1 MRSSFARL
9 FGLVLGC
16 LLVPSTSISAPPTG
30 IAPRGATTETVAG
43 KELLRLTLEGG
54 YLYSEGDALDANLDA
69 IPVLLRVQASP
80 FLEIRGGAVTWRDRE
95 GGNWPVA
102 WDTAVL
108 LSALPA
114 TPVIPGVGIFARLG
128 GETDNEQ
135 SPFIDNGEIR
145 AVLSWSFLDAVI
157 LDTNLG
163 YWIGAGNPVSCDVS
177 DQSASCTAKS
187 NHFVPALAALRFR
200 LFDLLELYGESENYF
215 SMEEFGDASTMM
227 VNLGGVVTIAPSLRL
242 DIGMGR
248 SLQTAGPLLVTAGFA
263 WDITSL

>member
-1 MRSSFARL
+1 MIS
-9 FGLVLGC
+9 LVLGC
-16 LLVPSTSISAPPTG
+16 LLGPSTSISAPPSG

-54 YLYSEGDALDANLDA
+54 YLYSEGDAIDANLDA
-69 IPVLLRVQASP
+69 IPVLLRVQVSP
-80 FLEIRGGAVTWRDRE
+80 FLEVRGGAATWRDRE
-95 GGNWPVA
+95 GKNWPAA

-114 TPVIPGVGIFARLG
+114 TPVIPGVGLFARLG
-128 GETDNEQ
+128 GETGNEKN
-135 SPFIDNGEIR
+135 PFIDNGEIR

-163 YWIGAGNPVSCDVS
+163 YWFGAGNQIPCEDSE
-177 DQSASCTAKS
+177 QSALCVANS
-187 NHFVPALAALRFR
+187 NHFVPAFAALRFR

-215 SMEEFGDASTMM
+215 SVEEFGDASTMM
-227 VNLGGVVTIAPSLRL
+227 VNLGGVVSIAPSLRL

-248 SLQTAGPLLVTAGFA
+248 SLETEGPLLVTAGFA